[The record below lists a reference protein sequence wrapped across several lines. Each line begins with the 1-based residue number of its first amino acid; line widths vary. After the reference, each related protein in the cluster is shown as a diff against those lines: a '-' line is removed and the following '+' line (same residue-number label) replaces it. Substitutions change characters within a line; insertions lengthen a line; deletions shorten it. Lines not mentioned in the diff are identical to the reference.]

1 MDKKHVNLLV
11 FSGDYDKALA
21 ALILANG
28 ARELGMSVTMFFAF
42 WGLMLLRDPEKMSLE
57 DKSIYEK
64 MFAAVTPKGPDQLPL
79 SRMNMSGL
87 GKYMLVE
94 MMEDSSTPQLADF
107 LQGAR
112 KKGVTF
118 YACKLSLEVMGLN
131 PEELLPEVKVIDVK
145 EYLQDAVN
153 AHLELFI

>member
-1 MDKKHVNLLV
+1 MDHKHMNLLG

-28 ARELGMSVTMFFAF
+28 ARDSGMSVTMFFAF
-42 WGLMLLRDPEKMSLE
+42 WGLMLLRDPAKMSLE
-57 DKSIYEK
+57 DKTIYEK
-64 MFAAVTPKGPDQLPL
+64 MFSAVTPQGPDQLPL
-79 SRMNMSGL
+79 SRMNMSGI

-94 MMEDSSTPQLADF
+94 MMEESLTPQLADF

-118 YACKLSLEVMGLN
+118 YACKLSLEVMGLKA
-131 PEELLPEVKVIDVK
+131 EELLPEVEVLEVK
-145 EYLQDAVN
+145 DYLQDAVK
-153 AHLELFI
+153 ADLELFI

>member
-1 MDKKHVNLLV
+1 MDHKHMNLLV

-28 ARELGMSVTMFFAF
+28 ARDSGMSVTMFFAF
-42 WGLMLLRDPEKMSLE
+42 WGLMLLRDPAKMSLE
-57 DKSIYEK
+57 DKTIYEK
-64 MFAAVTPKGPDQLPL
+64 MFSAVTPQGPDQLPL
-79 SRMNMSGL
+79 SRMNMSGI

-94 MMEDSSTPQLADF
+94 MMEESLTPQLADF

-118 YACKLSLEVMGLN
+118 YACKLSLEVMGLKA
-131 PEELLPEVKVIDVK
+131 EELLPEVEVLEVK
-145 EYLQDAVN
+145 DYLQDAVK
-153 AHLELFI
+153 ADLELFI